1 METSTKIVECN
12 IQFYQCVNS
21 QKRIKLFQGGTR
33 SGKTYAICQYLIH
46 LLLDTKKPQIITI
59 ARKTLPAV
67 RASVFRDFMGILE
80 QLGILNNGYLN
91 KSEMIYYYNQHKVEF
106 ISVDEPQKIR
116 GRKRNILFVNEGNEL
131 TYEDFRQLIM
141 RTTGEIIIDF
151 NPSDPIHWIYDELMD
166 REDCETFI
174 STYKDNLF
182 LEKEIIDEIERLKN
196 RDEQYWRVYGLGEKA
211 TFSEGMI
218 FNNWSFI
225 NYSEFPESDD
235 IFLALDWGYSNDPTA
250 IVELRKQNNKIY
262 IKEICYKTG
271 MTNQDISVFLKQ
283 NKYQNTIIYCDSAEP
298 KSIDELRQSGILAKP
313 SIKGQGSIN
322 AGISLIKEFD
332 IFVSNCSKN
341 IKHEYQFY
349 IWEEL
354 KDGTKTNKPRDKY
367 NHTMDALRYGI
378 YTRYSNKT
386 EFFVY

>member
-271 MTNQDISVFLKQ
+271 MTNQDISAFLKQ